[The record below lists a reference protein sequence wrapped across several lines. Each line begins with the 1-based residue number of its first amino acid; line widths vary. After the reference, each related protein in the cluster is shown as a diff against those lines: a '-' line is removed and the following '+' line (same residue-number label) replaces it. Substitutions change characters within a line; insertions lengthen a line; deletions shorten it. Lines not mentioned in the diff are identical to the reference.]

1 MRVAGSLEVVV
12 EVGKRRAFASAVA
25 WPGWCR
31 SGRDVD
37 AALEALAA
45 YGARYAPVAASAG
58 LAFAAPDTAAAF
70 AVVEQAEGDATTEFG
85 APGIVM
91 DVDHEPLDDAAAQ
104 RQLALVQASW
114 AAFDEVAARHQGADL
129 RKGPRGG
136 GREVEG
142 IVDHVLGADAGYLSM
157 LGGRWKRDDQ
167 VPLDQEWARLRE
179 TVAEVWAVRL
189 AGGTP
194 PRVPRPTSKP
204 LWPLRY
210 FARRSAW
217 HALDHAWEIEDRL
230 LG

>member
-1 MRVAGSLEVVV
+1 MVQVIV
-12 EVGKRRAFASAVA
+12 ETGQRRAFASAVE

-31 SGRDVD
+31 GGRDAE
-37 AALEALAA
+37 AAVTALAE
-45 YGARYAPVAASAG
+45 YGARYAPVAAAAGIRFEAPTNAAG
-58 LAFAAPDTAAAF
+58 LQI
-70 AVVEQAEGDATTEFG
+70 VEEAEGDATTDFG

-91 DVDHEPLDDAAAQ
+91 DADHEPVDDDQ
-104 RQLALVQASW
+104 SRRLLALLRASW
-114 AAFDEVAARHQGADL
+114 AAFDDVAARHHGAEL
-129 RKGPRGG
+129 QKGPRGG

-157 LGGRWKRDDQ
+157 LGGRWKRDEDA
-167 VPLDQEWARLRE
+167 PLDQEWARLRD
-179 TVAEVWAVRL
+179 TVAEVWALRL
-189 AGGTP
+189 AGETP

-230 LG
+230 LS